1 MLLVLSCRELPGSES
16 EVWFESSDGAY
27 RWRQTASSVLL
38 QLHALPDHITAAKQL
53 SVSIQPYA
61 LRVHEKGNPSG
72 ENQMGPRGDS
82 DVKPRGG
89 FESDVE
95 PQPGQAVQPGR
106 GLGQVDG
113 LNLAQGEGSRA
124 AGVMG
129 QVCQPVGELLFQ
141 AELARAI
148 VPEDSTWVFVRPEQQ
163 QRRAAG
169 TAAPGGGSSGGSV
182 EAAVAALVPSA
193 NIGSSSSSSSNS
205 GCHVLF
211 ELTKMNLELYE
222 R

>member
-1 MLLVLSCRELPGSES
+1 MHVHAHVHAACLVCRELPGSES

-53 SVSIQPYA
+53 SVSIEPHA
-61 LRVHEKGNPSG
+61 LRVHEKGNPS
-72 ENQMGPRGDS
+72 
-82 DVKPRGG
+82 
-89 FESDVE
+89 
-95 PQPGQAVQPGR
+95 
-106 GLGQVDG
+106 
-113 LNLAQGEGSRA
+113 AQGEGGSRA
-124 AGVMG
+124 AAAAGAGAAEANAEATPAAAALPEVAG
-129 QVCQPVGELLFQ
+129 QVCQPVGELLFE

-163 QRRAAG
+163 QQQQRRAAPAAA
-169 TAAPGGGSSGGSV
+169 AAPGGGSSGGSNAS
-182 EAAVAALVPSA
+182 AATVAALVPSA
-193 NIGSSSSSSSNS
+193 NSGTSNSSNS